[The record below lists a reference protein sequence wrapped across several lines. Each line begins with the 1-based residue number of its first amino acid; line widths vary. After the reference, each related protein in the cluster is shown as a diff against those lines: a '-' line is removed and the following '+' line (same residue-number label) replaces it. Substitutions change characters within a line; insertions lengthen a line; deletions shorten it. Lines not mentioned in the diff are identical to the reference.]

1 MSKQDN
7 NDNNDELEDVETY
20 VYIPDEGIYG
30 TIVRY
35 GAWASMINYYDGG
48 VSYTVELPNDEFI
61 VVDETGVGYY
71 AEEEEGFGYPEDE
84 EYL

>member
-20 VYIPDEGIYG
+20 IYIPDEGIYG

-71 AEEEEGFGYPEDE
+71 TEEEEGFGYPEDE

>member
-71 AEEEEGFGYPEDE
+71 TEEEEGFGYPEDE